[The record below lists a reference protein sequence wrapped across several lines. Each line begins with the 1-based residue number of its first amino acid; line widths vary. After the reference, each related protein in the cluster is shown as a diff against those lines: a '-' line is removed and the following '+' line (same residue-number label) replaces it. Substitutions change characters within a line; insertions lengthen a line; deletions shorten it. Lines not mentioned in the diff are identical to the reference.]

1 MRAVLRPCGDRAIL
15 IDLDDEDARRTLDAH
30 LRARRANGW
39 MAGAVVEQVPAARTV
54 LLRLTSAGA
63 VMHAAS
69 SLRDMLP
76 GIEVGAVDAA
86 TSDDEAVVPVR
97 YDGEDLADLAT
108 ALGVTPDELVA
119 WHTARPWLVDFSGF
133 MPGFGYLV
141 REGDGHRLD
150 GVSVPR
156 RSSPRTRIPAGSV
169 ALAGPWTGIY
179 PSASS
184 GGWQL
189 IGTTDLP
196 TWDLS
201 VDPPAVLR
209 PGRRIRFQDVT
220 TATPTSPTSPAAT
233 ATPTDQE
240 DVA

>member
-15 IDLDDEDARRTLDAH
+15 IDLDDEDARRALDAH

-54 LLRLTSAGA
+54 LLRLVSPGA
-63 VMHAAS
+63 AMHAAA
-69 SLRDMLP
+69 SLRELLP
-76 GIEVGAVDAA
+76 GIEVGAVDAV

-97 YDGEDLADLAT
+97 YDGEDLPDVAA
-108 ALGVTPDELVA
+108 ALGVTPEELVA

-189 IGTTDLP
+189 IGTTDLR
-196 TWDLS
+196 TWDLAL
-201 VDPPAVLR
+201 DPPAVLR
-209 PGRRIRFQDVT
+209 PGRRIRFEAIT
-220 TATPTSPTSPAAT
+220 TAPAPTGTDA
-233 ATPTDQE
+233 PTDQE
-240 DVA
+240 DAA